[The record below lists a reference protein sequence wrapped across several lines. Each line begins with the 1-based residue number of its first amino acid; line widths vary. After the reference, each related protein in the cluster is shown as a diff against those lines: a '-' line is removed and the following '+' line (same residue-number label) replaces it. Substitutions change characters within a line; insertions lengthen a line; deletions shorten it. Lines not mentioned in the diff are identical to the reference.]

1 MSFDSIRARL
11 VNLPEYIIPHA
22 PQLDGSVALFDGND
36 NYIGE
41 VADIEHKYEIA
52 SFFSHAKHDIAIL
65 LAEVDRLEFE
75 FATVRAAL
83 ATS

>member
-11 VNLPEYIIPHA
+11 VNLPEHIIPHA
-22 PQLDGSVALFDGND
+22 PQIDGSVALFDGND

-41 VADIEHKYEIA
+41 VADIEHKHEIA

-65 LAEVDRLEFE
+65 LAEVDRLEAE
-75 FATVRAAL
+75 LAAVRANVAK
-83 ATS
+83 